1 MKLNKQATSLIFQ
14 LPKRCFAP
22 PKSAPAKGGGG
33 PPGAAPPAPP
43 VEIQKTPF
51 QTLVE

>member
-1 MKLNKQATSLIFQ
+1 MKLNKQIQSL
-14 LPKRCFAP
+14 LVHAPRRAFAP
-22 PKSAPAKGGGG
+22 PKPAAAAKGG

-51 QTLVE
+51 ETLVE